1 MPLPMHESSSFYK
14 QIFHQPPL
22 RGRASKLLSLKC
34 LITLQ
39 SSTLIQATT
48 SLVDYLTKDRNQ
60 AMANQANAKKIL
72 SPSRRLPPEVLT
84 EIFIWR
90 WSFHGQRGPSLD
102 PRAVPWSLTHVSRK
116 WREVA
121 IATPI
126 IWSSIRLNFGNDKL
140 LRGSRVHEAAF
151 MLGVNLDR
159 ARPHDLNVIIHL
171 QDDISAH
178 LACAVLLPSVRYWK
192 SLEVWGAESCDL
204 GFLSPCRGFFTHLE
218 TAEVRGHYHGGSEP
232 VDIFSVA
239 PRLRSFTKSLN
250 AS

>member
-1 MPLPMHESSSFYK
+1 MAYIRTKKSDFDSRLAPLLPDYSHATPDARIIELLRTN
-14 QIFHQPPL
+14 IPPIAFERKSL
-22 RGRASKLLSLKC
+22 EATLSETPDRIAELDS
-34 LITLQ
+34 LIH
-39 SSTLIQATT
+39 ATT

-126 IWSSIRLNFGNDKL
+126 IW
-140 LRGSRVHEAAF
+140 
-151 MLGVNLDR
+151 
-159 ARPHDLNVIIHL
+159 
-171 QDDISAH
+171 
-178 LACAVLLPSVRYWK
+178 
-192 SLEVWGAESCDL
+192 
-204 GFLSPCRGFFTHLE
+204 
-218 TAEVRGHYHGGSEP
+218 
-232 VDIFSVA
+232 
-239 PRLRSFTKSLN
+239 
-250 AS
+250 